1 VVAHLVRLKLTLLR
15 NTLKKSVWQTVG
27 LVVGILYGLG
37 VISMALIG
45 LAALG
50 TTAPEMAGQIVTIV
64 GTVVVL
70 AWWVVPLFAFG
81 VDATLDPQRFVTFAV
96 PQRQLL
102 AGLAVAGLVG
112 TPGAVTLVASAGT
125 SLAFWRTPLAAL
137 AALVGG
143 LLAVALCVVGSRA
156 TTTALAPLLDSRRS
170 REVLSIAAFVP
181 LMLAGP
187 IIGWATA
194 SIAQG
199 QEVLPVIADVLAWT
213 PFGAPWAIASAVAEG
228 AWGLALARLAITLL
242 VLVAAWVVWDR
253 ALAKALVSPR
263 GGQAAGKTKGL
274 GWFDR
279 FPATPVGAVAARC
292 MTYWFRDPRYS
303 ASIAIVPLMPVLLW
317 FVGSSIRADG
327 GGDGFAELML
337 VLGPVT
343 AFTFGFSLSA
353 EVAYDHTAFWT
364 HVSSGITGFAD
375 RAGRV
380 LAASVVSVPV
390 VVLFAVGS
398 VAFTGNWEFLVATV
412 GLSLA
417 VLATSLGVS
426 SVVSARLLYPVAKP
440 GDSPFKAPQGAAM
453 ATMVAQLITMG
464 VLVVLCLP
472 AAGLALANVLTGAVV
487 WGWLALVVGVGL
499 GVLFLVLGMRWGG
512 RLVDQRGP
520 ELLQQVMSYK

>member
-1 VVAHLVRLKLTLLR
+1 MG
-15 NTLKKSVWQTVG
+15 NTLKKSVWQVVG

-50 TTAPEMAGQIVTIV
+50 TTAPDMAGQIVTVV
-64 GTVVVL
+64 GSVVVL
-70 AWWVVPLFAFG
+70 AWWIVPLFAFG

-96 PQRQLL
+96 PRRQLL

-112 TPGAVTLVASAGT
+112 TPGIVTLVASAGT
-125 SLAFWRTPLAAL
+125 SLAFWRTPLAAV

-143 LLAVALCVVGSRA
+143 MLAVALCVVGSRA
-156 TTTALAPLLDSRRS
+156 TTTALAPLLDSRRY

-187 IIGWATA
+187 IIGWATS
-194 SIAQG
+194 SIARG
-199 QEVLPVIADVLAWT
+199 EEVLPVIADVLGWT
-213 PFGAPWAIASAVAEG
+213 PFGAPWAVASAVADG
-228 AWGLALARLAITLL
+228 AWGMALARLAITLL
-242 VLVAAWVVWDR
+242 VLAAAWVVWDR
-253 ALAKALVSPR
+253 SLAKALVSPH
-263 GGQAAGKTKGL
+263 GGATAGKTKGI

-279 FPATPVGAVAARC
+279 FPATPVGAVAARS

-303 ASIAIVPLMPVLLW
+303 ASIAIVPLLPVLLW
-317 FVGSSIRADG
+317 FVGSSIG
-327 GGDGFAELML
+327 GTSGDGFIELML
-337 VLGPVT
+337 MLGPVT

-353 EVAYDHTAFWT
+353 EIAYDHTAFWT

-380 LAASVVSVPV
+380 LAAAIVSVPV

-398 VAFTGNWEFLVATV
+398 VAFTGNWDLLVVTV

-417 VLATSLGVS
+417 VLATALGVS
-426 SVVSARLLYPVAKP
+426 SVVSARLLYPVPKP
-440 GDSPFKAPQGAAM
+440 GDSPFKSPQGAAM

-472 AAGLALANVLTGAVV
+472 VAGLALANVITEAMV
-487 WGWLALVVGVGL
+487 WGWLTLVVGVGL
-499 GVLFLVLGMRWGG
+499 GVLVLVVGMRWGG

>member
-1 VVAHLVRLKLTLLR
+1 MVAHLVRLKLTLLR

-27 LVVGILYGLG
+27 LVLGILYGLG

-45 LAALG
+45 LAVLG
-50 TTAPEMAGQIVTIV
+50 TTAPEVAGQIVTIV
-64 GTVVVL
+64 GAVVVL
-70 AWWVVPLFAFG
+70 AWWIVPLFAFG

-112 TPGAVTLVASAGT
+112 IPGIVTLVASVGT
-125 SLAFWRTPLAAL
+125 TLAWWRSPLAAL

-156 TTTALAPLLDSRRS
+156 TTTALAPLLDSRRY

-187 IIGWATA
+187 IIGWATSA
-194 SIAQG
+194 IARG
-199 QEVLPVIADVLAWT
+199 QEVLPVIADVLGWT
-213 PFGAPWAIASAVAEG
+213 PFGAPWALASAVSDG
-228 AWGLALARLAITLL
+228 AWGLALVRLAIAVL

-253 ALAKALVSPR
+253 ALAKALVAPH
-263 GGQAAGKTKGL
+263 GGASAGKSKGL

-292 MTYWFRDPRYS
+292 LTYWFRDPRYS
-303 ASIAIVPLMPVLLW
+303 GSIAVVPLLPVLLW
-317 FVGSSIRADG
+317 FVGSSMGAG
-327 GGDGFAELML
+327 GGDGFQELML

-343 AFTFGFSLSA
+343 AFTFGFAISA
-353 EVAYDHTAFWT
+353 DVAYDHTAFWT
-364 HVSSGITGFAD
+364 QVSSGVSGFAD

-380 LAASVVSVPV
+380 VAAAVLGVPV
-390 VVLFAVGS
+390 VTIFAIAS
-398 VAFTGNWEFLVATV
+398 VAFTGRWDLLVATI
-412 GLSLA
+412 GLSLG
-417 VLATSLGVS
+417 VLGAGLGVS
-426 SVVSARLLYPVAKP
+426 SVVSARLLYPVPKP
-440 GDSPFKAPQGAAM
+440 GDSPFKSPQGAAM
-453 ATMVAQLITMG
+453 ATLFAQMITML
-464 VLVVLCLP
+464 VLTALCLP
-472 AAGLALANVLTGAVV
+472 AAGLALTNVLTGAAV
-487 WGWLALVVGVGL
+487 WGWLTLVVGVGL
-499 GVLFLVLGMRWGG
+499 GAVFLVVGMRWGG